1 MLNNYATADAG
12 ATLAR
17 LLMGFA
23 IFGAYPIC
31 FAAARDAL
39 FELKPAWA
47 KARGKFTQAMH
58 LLITAAGL
66 CISDVGFVVSFV
78 GGVLGSAIIYIFP
91 ALLLL
96 ATTKARA
103 DAGAVQPLNT
113 KLERWGCRAMAALG
127 VVLAILGGATSISAA
142 FF

>member
-1 MLNNYATADAG
+1 
-12 ATLAR
+12 
-17 LLMGFA
+17 MGFA

-39 FELKPAWA
+39 LELKPAWA
-47 KARGKFTQAMH
+47 KARGTFTRAMH

-96 ATTKARA
+96 ATTKART
-103 DAGAVQPLNT
+103 DAGAVQPANT
-113 KLERWGCRAMAALG
+113 TVERWGCRAMAALG

>member
-1 MLNNYATADAG
+1 
-12 ATLAR
+12 
-17 LLMGFA
+17 
-23 IFGAYPIC
+23 
-31 FAAARDAL
+31 
-39 FELKPAWA
+39 
-47 KARGKFTQAMH
+47 MH
-58 LLITAAGL
+58 VLITVAGL

-103 DAGAVQPLNT
+103 DAGAEQPLST
-113 KLERWGCRAMAALG
+113 KLERWGCRGMAALG
-127 VVLAILGGATSISAA
+127 IVLAVLGGATSISAA